1 MIKSGWFLGRLLGP
15 LLKTVLPLMKNVIQT
30 LAKSA
35 LIPLGLTTTASAA
48 YADIHEKVLGSG
60 SKHY

>member
-1 MIKSGWFLGRLLGP
+1 
-15 LLKTVLPLMKNVIQT
+15 MKNVIQT

-35 LIPLGLTTTASAA
+35 LIPLELTTTASAA

-60 SKHY
+60 SKHC